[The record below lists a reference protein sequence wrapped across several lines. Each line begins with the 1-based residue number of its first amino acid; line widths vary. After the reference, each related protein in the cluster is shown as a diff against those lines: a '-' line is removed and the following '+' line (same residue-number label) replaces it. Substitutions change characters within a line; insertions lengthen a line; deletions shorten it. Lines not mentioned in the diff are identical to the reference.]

1 MSLQDWASAGWLR
14 AHRATAH
21 QVAAQFA
28 LVERDLQDA
37 TGDVSAD
44 WQFNIAYNAA
54 LQLRTILLQA
64 SGWRAEKNLAH
75 YRTLQSL
82 PLILGSERQNDADYL
97 DTCRSKRNQTEYDA
111 ADRVTRDEARELA
124 DFAYELRKSVI
135 EWLRKNHPELLP

>member
-14 AHRATAH
+14 AHRATPN

-28 LVERDLQDA
+28 LVERDLRDTA
-37 TGDVSAD
+37 GDVSAD

-54 LQLRTILLQA
+54 LQLCTILLHA

-82 PLILGSERQNDADYL
+82 PLILGSGRQDDADYL
-97 DTCRSKRNQTEYDA
+97 DTCRTKRNQTEYDDA
-111 ADRVTRDEARELA
+111 GE
-124 DFAYELRKSVI
+124 
-135 EWLRKNHPELLP
+135 

>member
-14 AHRATAH
+14 AHQATAK
-21 QVAAQFA
+21 QVAEQLA

-37 TGDVSAD
+37 TADVSAD

-54 LQLRTILLQA
+54 LQLCTILLHA

-82 PLILGSERQNDADYL
+82 SLILGAERQDDADYL
-97 DTCRSKRNQTEYDA
+97 DTCRTKRNQTEYDA
-111 ADRVTRDEARELA
+111 AGRVTREEARELA
-124 DFAYELRKSVI
+124 NFAQELRKSVT
-135 EWLRKNHPELLP
+135 EWLRKEHPDLLF